1 MLKFIAGTQNGSKNK
16 SYQLRGECE
25 LSKKLVIL
33 SFIAVLLPCMVP
45 ALAKA
50 QSNRGLIA
58 WWKFDQGSGNRVL
71 ESIHQVQ
78 NPIVNRFEWVPGVSG
93 TGLKFDGFTT
103 VVTSDVSNTPH
114 LGGSFTIEAWI
125 ALHQY
130 PVNWVAIVD
139 QEKKH
144 GSGYY
149 FGVDAEGRLGLQ
161 LEVQGNWEK
170 CASSVRLPL
179 MKWVHVVGVY
189 DEQAGIRLYVDG
201 KPAGSLAVRGGM
213 TPANDT
219 GMRIGR
225 NFVDLPPTALVR
237 QSVSFPALYSLDG
250 IIDDLKIYDRALS
263 PQELEQAHASI
274 KPANGPALAP
284 RTWPV
289 IPTGPNDF
297 MAVYC
302 KLDLYPTWDA
312 LWRSGPFSDV
322 VVRFEGKPYKY
333 VFWRG
338 TNFEENLVTENNIWV
353 GDQSFESGTH
363 NGCAEHMSDK
373 KALHQSIDILES
385 SPARVVL
392 HWRYGLVDVTYK
404 FSNVDPLTGWGD
416 WADEYFYIYPDGVA
430 VRYGTVHGTAKDYSF
445 TEPTLLLPPGK
456 KAEDYISL
464 DAVTVA
470 NMNGQS
476 HTYSWDPQSP
486 PFPFPNPP
494 AGANIAELNL
504 KSIYKPFFI
513 YLPGTTLGPYGNPPE
528 IRQSYS
534 HFPTW
539 NHWPVNQAPSDGR
552 YAVFPDSYASA
563 AVMSPDVSST
573 WIEEPGRKSTYFLF
587 GLTDEPAEALAP
599 LARSWVNPPRLELLT
614 AGFSENGY
622 DKPQRAYI
630 IVQQNP
636 KAESSLRLKI
646 EASSDSPIYN
656 PVFVIKNW
664 GTKKASVK
672 IDGRKMPPGLDLKEA
687 HIKRMEGTDLV
698 VWIRKRATQPITIR
712 LAPIKP

>member
-1 MLKFIAGTQNGSKNK
+1 MIFALNSA
-16 SYQLRGECE
+16 
-25 LSKKLVIL
+25 
-33 SFIAVLLPCMVP
+33 AVLLLCIVP
-45 ALAKA
+45 AFASA
-50 QSNRGLIA
+50 QSNSGLVA
-58 WWKFDQGSGNRVL
+58 WWKFDQGSGNRAL
-71 ESIHQVQ
+71 ESIHQEQ
-78 NPIVNRFEWVPGVSG
+78 DPIVNRSQWVPGVSG
-93 TGLKFDGFTT
+93 TGLEFDGFST
-103 VVTSDVSNTPH
+103 VVTSDVSQTPH

-144 GSGYY
+144 SSGYF

-161 LEVQGNWEK
+161 LEVWGNWEK
-170 CASSVRLPL
+170 CTSSVRLPL

-189 DEQAGIRLYVDG
+189 DEQMGIRLYVDG
-201 KPAGSLAVRGGM
+201 KPAGSLPLRGRM

-225 NFVDLPPTALVR
+225 NFQDLPPTALVR
-237 QSVSFPALYSLDG
+237 RDVSFPALYSFDG
-250 IIDDLKIYDRALS
+250 IIDNLKIYDRAFN
-263 PQELEQAHASI
+263 PQEAGQAYASI
-274 KPANGPALAP
+274 KPAKGPALAP
-284 RTWPV
+284 RTWPI
-289 IPTGPNDF
+289 IPAGPNDF
-297 MAVYC
+297 RATYC
-302 KLDLYPTWDA
+302 ELKLYPGWDA

-353 GDQSFESGTH
+353 GDQSFESGTQH
-363 NGCAEHMSDK
+363 GCAEHMSDK
-373 KALHQSIDILES
+373 KALHQFIDILES

-392 HWRYGLVDVTYK
+392 HWRYGLVDVTGK

-416 WADEYFYIYPDGVA
+416 WADEYFYIYPDGIS

-445 TEPTLLLPPGK
+445 TEPAILLPPGK

-470 NMNGQS
+470 NMQGQS
-476 HTYSWDPQSP
+476 RTYSWDPQSP

-494 AGANIAELNL
+494 TGANIAELNL
-504 KSIYKPFFI
+504 KAIYKPFFI

-528 IRQSYS
+528 IRQIYS

-552 YAVFPDSYASA
+552 YAVFPDRYASA
-563 AVMSPDVSST
+563 AVMSPDMSSN
-573 WIEEPGRKSTYFLF
+573 WINGPGPTKSSYFLF
-587 GLTDEPAEALAP
+587 GLTGNSAAALAP
-599 LARSWVNPPRLELLT
+599 LARSWINPPRLTLLST
-614 AGFSENGY
+614 GFSQDGY
-622 DKPQRAYI
+622 SKPQRAYVV
-630 IVQQNP
+630 VQQNP
-636 KAESSLRLKI
+636 EARSILDLKI
-646 EASSDSPIYN
+646 EASSDSPVYN
-656 PVFVIKNW
+656 PVLVIKNW
-664 GTKKASVK
+664 GDDAASVK
-672 IDGRKMPPGLDLKEA
+672 VDGRTMPPGPDLKEG

-698 VWIRKRATQPITIR
+698 VWMKKRATQPITIR
-712 LAPIKP
+712 LAPIEP